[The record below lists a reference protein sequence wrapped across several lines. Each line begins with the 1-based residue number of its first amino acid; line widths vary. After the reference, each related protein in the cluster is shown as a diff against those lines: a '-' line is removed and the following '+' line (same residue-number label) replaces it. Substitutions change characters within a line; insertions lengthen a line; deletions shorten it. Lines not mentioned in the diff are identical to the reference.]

1 MPIFTQNN
9 LESLIQNCMNTPLS
23 VYKLKSK
30 VDLIAETIIK
40 MIQEGYLKKEE
51 ALPPEMELAKLLGV
65 GRSF

>member
-1 MPIFTQNN
+1 MPTFTQNN

-40 MIQEGYLKKEE
+40 MIQEGYLKKE
-51 ALPPEMELAKLLGV
+51 
-65 GRSF
+65 